1 MLSAKMMVGR
11 LPMLRVSSLV
21 LSLLVTTLVACRDAP
36 PKNRTELLQR
46 LQQCRDELTKQHPT
60 SQFVTPCVKLD
71 PSPLNGISRNEL
83 AAALGPPTSCMGLS
97 EAGSP
102 NGPDCPPQLDPKWS
116 FHVIGSY
123 GPELSC
129 DTDEQHRCEVVRWIH
144 SE

>member
-1 MLSAKMMVGR
+1 MI
-11 LPMLRVSSLV
+11 RVSSLV
-21 LSLLVTTLVACRDAP
+21 LSFIVTALVACRDAP
-36 PKNRTELLQR
+36 PQNRAELLEK
-46 LQQCRDELTKQHPT
+46 LHQCRVELTKEQPT
-60 SQFVTPCVKLD
+60 GRFVSPCAKLD

-116 FHVIGSY
+116 FHLIGGY

-129 DTDEQHRCEVVRWIH
+129 DTDEKQRCEAVRWIH
-144 SE
+144 SD